1 VVFGRWLVVVL
12 PRMARINR
20 FEDLDIWKLARE
32 ITNAVYDASHS
43 REFSKDF
50 GLRGQICRA
59 SVSVM
64 SNIAEGFER
73 DGDKEFA
80 NFLSLAKGSLGELRS
95 QLYIAFDRGYIG
107 RTEFD
112 SLYAKTVDNSRRIAA
127 MISYL
132 RRSAVKGIKFK

>member
-1 VVFGRWLVVVL
+1 
-12 PRMARINR
+12 
-20 FEDLDIWKLARE
+20 
-32 ITNAVYDASHS
+32 
-43 REFSKDF
+43 
-50 GLRGQICRA
+50 
-59 SVSVM
+59 M